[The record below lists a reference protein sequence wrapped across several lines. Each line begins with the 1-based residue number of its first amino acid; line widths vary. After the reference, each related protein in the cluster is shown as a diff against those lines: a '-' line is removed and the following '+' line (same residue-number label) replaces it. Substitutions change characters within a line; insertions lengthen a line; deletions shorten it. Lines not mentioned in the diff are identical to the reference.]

1 LTAPGL
7 HESVRSR
14 IASKSFGGDSF
25 VVPGDVLTES
35 QYNDIMKQA
44 ADKVRFEE
52 KEARETIEA
61 GKIQARSYSVFQ
73 ATTIKTEHY
82 EEDETLETTK
92 GDRSLSIFY
101 TQDAIQMPVIYNEV
115 ESTVTRPS
123 LFKESFEIAKE
134 RIRSRSPFGH
144 LKTWNLIQV
153 IVKCGDDLRQEQ
165 LAMQMISLF
174 KQIFTKNKCDLWL
187 KDYEIIA
194 TGLDCG
200 ILECVSDACS
210 IDSLKKSL
218 PPNRNS
224 LLDFFKAQ
232 FGEKTRGNCY
242 SAFKDA
248 KKNFVKSLA
257 GYSLLSYILQIKDRH
272 NGNILMDKDGHI
284 IHIDF
289 GFMFS
294 NSPGGNLNFEKAPFK
309 LTVEF
314 EELMGGR
321 RSKLFNEFRALCVRG
336 FKALK
341 KNTNK
346 IILLVEMMRQGVGS
360 EFPCFVGGEE
370 VIRQLKERLRPRAK
384 MSDNDCK
391 EYVNW
396 LINESLDN
404 WTTRCYDRFQYC
416 CQNIVY

>member
-1 LTAPGL
+1 MTAPGL
-7 HESVRSR
+7 NDDVRSR

-25 VVPGDVLTES
+25 VVPGDILTES
-35 QYNDIMKQA
+35 QYNDIMKKA

-52 KEARETIEA
+52 KEARETIV
-61 GKIQARSYSVFQ
+61 GGSIQARSYSVFQ
-73 ATTIKTEHY
+73 PATIKTGHY
-82 EEDETLETTK
+82 DEDEDEDEAEATETTK
-92 GDRSLSIFY
+92 GERSLSIFY
-101 TQDAIQMPVIYNEV
+101 TQDALQMPVMYNEI
-115 ESTVTRPS
+115 ESAVTRPS

-134 RIRSRSPFGH
+134 RLRSRSPFGH

-174 KQIFTKNKCDLWL
+174 KQILTKNKCDLWL

-232 FGEKTRGNCY
+232 FGEKTRGNFY

-272 NGNILMDKDGHI
+272 NGNILLNMLDGRLV
-284 IHIDF
+284 HIDF
-289 GFMFS
+289 GYIL
-294 NSPGGNLNFEKAPFK
+294 NSRILNFEAAPFK
-309 LTVEF
+309 ITNDIIKHSRRLTV
-314 EELMGGR
+314 
-321 RSKLFNEFRALCVRG
+321 
-336 FKALK
+336 
-341 KNTNK
+341 
-346 IILLVEMMRQGVGS
+346 
-360 EFPCFVGGEE
+360 
-370 VIRQLKERLRPRAK
+370 
-384 MSDNDCK
+384 
-391 EYVNW
+391 
-396 LINESLDN
+396 
-404 WTTRCYDRFQYC
+404 
-416 CQNIVY
+416 